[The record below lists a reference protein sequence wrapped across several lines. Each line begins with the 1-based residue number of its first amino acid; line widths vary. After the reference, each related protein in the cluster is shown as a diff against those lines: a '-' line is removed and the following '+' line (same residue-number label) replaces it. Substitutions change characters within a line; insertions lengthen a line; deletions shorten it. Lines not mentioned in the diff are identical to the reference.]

1 MKSSSIQEGMLI
13 FIVNFVQN
21 NKDEAELMKC
31 FKALDLNSDG
41 VLSMEELKQGLLKY
55 LKLKDK

>member
-21 NKDEAELMKC
+21 NKDEIEMMKC
-31 FKALDLNSDG
+31 FKTLDLNNDG
-41 VLSMEELKQGLLKY
+41 VLSMEELKQGLSKY
-55 LKLKDK
+55 LKIKDK

>member
-21 NKDEAELMKC
+21 NKDEIEMMKC
-31 FKALDLNSDG
+31 FKTLDLNNDG
-41 VLSMEELKQGLLKY
+41 VLSLEELKQGLSKY
-55 LKLKDK
+55 LKIKDK

>member
-13 FIVNFVQN
+13 FIVNFIQN
-21 NKDEAELMKC
+21 NQDELEMTKC
-31 FKALDLNSDG
+31 FKTLDLNNDG
-41 VLSMEELKQGLLKY
+41 VLSLDELKLGLLKY